1 MKFSPLMKVL
11 LAILLGLLA
20 GFLTSTD
27 STFIGIPLTESY
39 ALMRDLFLNAL
50 KLVMVP
56 LVASSIIVSVAN
68 MKSNQSIGRLGVKAL
83 IAFACTTFLAI
94 LVGWLLVTTLQPGK
108 LESSAPASFQTLAKE
123 ALDNLSNMQNLKD
136 VSAFDKFRELF
147 LRIVPSN
154 IVEAAR
160 QANMLAI
167 ILFAL
172 LVGFCIPHIDASP
185 AATLRSFFAGL
196 FQVMMR
202 ITHIILKALPLGV
215 FGMVAHVTTTTGWSA
230 IQGAGWF
237 FCVVLLG
244 LLLFFPILFA
254 LIYLYAGVNPLVHL
268 KAMSPALITAF
279 TTSSSAVTLPVTLE
293 CLEERVG
300 ISNRIASFVA
310 ALGTSMNLAG
320 SALFMVVAVL
330 YIAQSYGVS
339 LFLVDH
345 VLIIVMTLLLSFG
358 IAGLPSAALI
368 STLVILEMLHIPA
381 EALSLIIPVE
391 RFIDMCR
398 TPTSVFTC
406 SCSTLLVASSEGER
420 PSYAYSTSE
429 APAKKPATPRHKEK
443 GS

>member
-1 MKFSPLMKVL
+1 MKFSSLMKVL
-11 LAILLGLLA
+11 LAIFLGLLA
-20 GFLTSTD
+20 GFLTSSE
-27 STFIGIPLTESY
+27 STFLGIPLVALY

-68 MKSNQSIGRLGVKAL
+68 MKSNQSIGRLGAKAL
-83 IAFACTTFLAI
+83 IAFACTSFLAI
-94 LVGWLLVTTLQPGK
+94 LLGWLLVTSLQPGAI
-108 LESSAPASFQTLAKE
+108 ESKPIPSSKTLVQE
-123 ALDNLSNMQNLKD
+123 AVDKIATLQNLD

-147 LRIVPSN
+147 LRIIPSN
-154 IVEAAR
+154 IIEAAR

-172 LVGFCIPHIDASP
+172 LVGFCIPTIEPSA
-185 AATLRSFFAGL
+185 AATLRSFFSGI

-202 ITHIILKALPLGV
+202 VTHLILKTLPFGV

-230 IQGAGWF
+230 LQGAGWF

-254 LIYLYAGVNPLVHL
+254 LIYLYAKSNPLLHL

-279 TTSSSAVTLPVTLE
+279 TTSSSAGTLPVTLE

-300 ISNRIASFVA
+300 ISNRVASFVA

-320 SALFMVVAVL
+320 SALFMVMAVL
-330 YIAQSYGVS
+330 YIAQSYGVPL
-339 LFLVDH
+339 LFIDH

-358 IAGLPSAALI
+358 IAGLPSASLI
-368 STLVILEMLHIPA
+368 SILVILEMLHIPA

-391 RFIDMCR
+391 RFLDMCR

-406 SCSTLLVASSEGER
+406 SCSTLFVARSEGER
-420 PSYAYSTSE
+420 PSYAFSH
-429 APAKKPATPRHKEK
+429 APRTPATPRHKEK